1 MRLSSNRNTGNF
13 SIHHR
18 GGPSWLPFFN
28 VSSTY
33 NHHRETVVGSLSQK
47 LFGQLF
53 LHSVSGLSW
62 PVNLDL
68 HCRSGFPDL
77 KSPDLHCRSG
87 FSDLKSPDLHCR
99 SGFPDLKNADLH
111 CQSGFSNL
119 KSLDLHCQS
128 GFPDLKSPDLHCRS
142 DFSDLKSP
150 DLHCRSGF
158 PDLKSPDR
166 HCRWGGDSEFISG
179 PKGRPY
185 VCSSSS
191 RRSSQSCPS
200 RLGIYEK
207 KPRLGRDVRRG
218 SFISFCC

>member
-1 MRLSSNRNTGNF
+1 MRLSSDRHTGNF

-68 HCRSGFPDL
+68 HCRF
-77 KSPDLHCRSG
+77 G
-87 FSDLKSPDLHCR
+87 FSDLKSPDLHCQ
-99 SGFPDLKNADLH
+99 SGFPDLKN
-111 CQSGFSNL
+111 
-119 KSLDLHCQS
+119 LDL
-128 GFPDLKSPDLHCRS
+128 
-142 DFSDLKSP
+142 
-150 DLHCRSGF
+150 
-158 PDLKSPDR
+158 

-191 RRSSQSCPS
+191 RRSSQSTPT